1 MGEILFHLF
10 IACGLGVFYVEA
22 TNINTARMT
31 DVIGAAGFPKAIIL
45 LAIVLTLVSLYFTF
59 KKYMQNSVEG
69 KKSAEHSLNM
79 QFFGIIATV
88 IVFIII
94 TSFLGFVFSA
104 ILLML
109 SIMYMLGQKNIK
121 KVLLISVVTSMTFTL
136 VFGKLLHVPL
146 PRGISF
152 IKELSFLIY

>member
-10 IACGLGVFYVEA
+10 IACGLGIFYVEA
-22 TNINTARMT
+22 TNINTTRMT

-45 LAIVLTLVSLYFTF
+45 LALVLTLLSLYITF
-59 KKYMQNSVEG
+59 KKYMENYDKGEKQSV
-69 KKSAEHSLNM
+69 HSLNV
-79 QFFGIIATV
+79 QFFGIIIAV
-88 IVFIII
+88 VAFIII

-104 ILLML
+104 ILLMI
-109 SIMYMLGQKNIK
+109 SIMFILGQKSIK
-121 KVLLISVVTSMTFTL
+121 KVFFISLVTSMTFTL